1 MIRVHILLSGDRRI
15 EPLIDTGV
23 AVMII
28 MTTGISH

>member
-28 MTTGISH
+28 DLLQK